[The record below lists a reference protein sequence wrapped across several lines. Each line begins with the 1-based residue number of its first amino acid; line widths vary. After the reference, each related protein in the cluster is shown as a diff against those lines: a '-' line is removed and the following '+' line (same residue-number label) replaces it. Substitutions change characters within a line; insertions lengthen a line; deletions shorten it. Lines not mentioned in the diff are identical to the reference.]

1 MDSSKKTKETNEFT
15 LNPKENDSE
24 LISAFLSEVIKRYP
38 HLLKLRY
45 SDTIRAMEILKE
57 TLDEPFSV
65 IVRDATIQRF
75 EYTFE
80 SLWKFLRS
88 FMKRCATIIY

>member
-1 MDSSKKTKETNEFT
+1 MET
-15 LNPKENDSE
+15 
-24 LISAFLSEVIKRYP
+24 
-38 HLLKLRY
+38 
-45 SDTIRAMEILKE
+45 LKE
-57 TLDEPFSV
+57 ILDEPFSV
-65 IVRDATIQRF
+65 LVRDATIQRF